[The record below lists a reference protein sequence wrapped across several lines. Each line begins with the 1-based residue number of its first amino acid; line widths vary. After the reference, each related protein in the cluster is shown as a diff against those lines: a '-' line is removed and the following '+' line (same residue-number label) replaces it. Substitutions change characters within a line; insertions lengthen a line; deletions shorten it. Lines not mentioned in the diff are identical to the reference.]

1 MGSGAPGRP
10 HRGWQPPRAVHL
22 GLRVRLRPGQPAR
35 HLEPVCTHPD
45 HQRRGPG
52 KALMQEGLLR
62 LQARGAVDVTVE
74 TGDMVPAN
82 RLYESIGFTEA
93 YRGFEWRKAYWPT

>member
-1 MGSGAPGRP
+1 M
-10 HRGWQPPRAVHL
+10 
-22 GLRVRLRPGQPAR
+22 
-35 HLEPVCTHPD
+35 
-45 HQRRGPG
+45 
-52 KALMQEGLLR
+52 
-62 LQARGAVDVTVE
+62 TVE